1 MLKTTMA
8 KSNDQLNHIT
18 ISHDHAIIPLNIKL
32 YSFFLIYS
40 FLSKSFQFMK
50 SYYPY
55 NVGSI
60 NSVNHQLM
68 TTTTSFTHQ
77 FLTASYDEGT
87 MSYKLNTKL

>member
-1 MLKTTMA
+1 MA

-18 ISHDHAIIPLNIKL
+18 ISHDHAKIPSLNIKW
-32 YSFFLIYS
+32 YSFFLINS
-40 FLSKSFQFMK
+40 FFSKSFQFTK
-50 SYYPY
+50 SYYLY

-60 NSVNHQLM
+60 NFVNHRLM